1 MLKKKIIAIWMVVV
15 MMLSIVYNT
24 VPMTVLA
31 TEKTN
36 LKLVE
41 EAFRS
46 VKMTAGEKMH
56 MSIKLRLKESYC
68 VNPVFTITPE
78 NNTNISFKNIEV
90 KNTEDVQ
97 SSTLLYVSKDCAIQL
112 DYDIYVDD
120 FATIGEYEYAISY
133 EPKSSSTMEDEEEPI
148 VPSGKLIMKVV
159 VAGEKEPPQISIV
172 SDSEFH
178 CNAGETV
185 NMTFTLKNEGEL
197 KALNTYVFAD
207 YTLFSD
213 ILIPNYTPL
222 NQKVG
227 DLKANTSKKV
237 TISYKVS
244 EDAETQL
251 IKIPLDISAKK
262 ENGESV
268 SNDTTN
274 YLYLYIEGK
283 SPAVEEKT
291 LVLLNGVTQS
301 IESPKAGEELMV
313 SFYLEN
319 SGNTEVENI
328 KISPVNI
335 SSSGFEPVSSEP
347 YQYIEKIGIGEKK
360 QVSFVLKVG
369 KEVNE
374 GLNIFEINYSYE
386 VKGMEY
392 PSNPESLY
400 ILNVQKETTVLDP
413 EEKILL
419 LLNNVKQSV
428 ASPKA
433 GQQITI
439 SFYLENAGDV
449 DVENIKVLPTSL
461 SSSGFEP
468 VNSEPYQ
475 YIEKIGVGEKKQVSL
490 KLKVGKDIK
499 AGLNTLGINY
509 SYEVKGIK
517 QPSEDVTLYVFDVQ
531 NSEEA
536 VEISRP
542 KLMVSNFYTDVED
555 VKAGSVFDFTF
566 DILNT
571 NDSISAKNI
580 KVTVTGA
587 SNAFSVT
594 AGGNSFFVNE
604 IKPQQT
610 APITINLKAS
620 AAATTG
626 AYPIN
631 IKIEYEYEGMVAT
644 SSYSGEV
651 VEEEILLQVKENL
664 RPSVE
669 NVYIGSWDTPMLN
682 QPTMLSFEFYNMG
695 KSTLNNTYITIE
707 GDFTLSNGS
716 NSYYIG
722 NIAAGMPE
730 YIEFEVV
737 PMVEGNAVG
746 KMIIHMEDSNG
757 DEVTMEKEFTTYV
770 MGEMSWED
778 PGYID
783 PGYMDP
789 GFEDPSMQT
798 GGEVAKESIVP
809 LWMFLAIQA
818 GIMVIVIPVTRV
830 IYLSIY
836 KRKMKK
842 EDAE

>member
-1 MLKKKIIAIWMVVV
+1 MLKKKTIAMWMVVI
-15 MMLSIVYNT
+15 MMLSIVCHTAPIT
-24 VPMTVLA
+24 VFA

-41 EAFRS
+41 ETFRS
-46 VKMTAGEKMH
+46 VKMTAGNRLH

-68 VNPVFTITPE
+68 VNPVFTITSE
-78 NNTNISFKNIEV
+78 DSTNISFHNIEV

-112 DYDIYVDD
+112 DYDILVDD
-120 FATIGEYEYAISY
+120 FAKIGEYEYAISY
-133 EPKSSSTMEDEEEPI
+133 EPKASSTMEDEEEPI

-178 CNAGETV
+178 CNAGETID
-185 NMTFTLKNEGEL
+185 MTFTLKNEGEL

-227 DLKANTSKKV
+227 DLRASATKKV

-262 ENGESV
+262 ENGEPI

-283 SPAVEEKT
+283 SSAIEEKT
-291 LVLLNGVTQS
+291 LLLLNNVTQS
-301 IESPKAGEELMV
+301 IASPKVGDELTV
-313 SFYLEN
+313 SFNLEN
-319 SGNTEVENI
+319 AGNTEVENA
-328 KISPVNI
+328 KIYLVNI

-347 YQYIEKIGIGEKK
+347 YQYIEKIEVGEKK
-360 QVSFVLKVG
+360 QVSFILKVG
-369 KEVNE
+369 KNVEE
-374 GLNIFEINYSYE
+374 GLNAFDIRCEYE
-386 VKGMEY
+386 VKGIEQ
-392 PSNPESLY
+392 PFEEETIH

-439 SFYLENAGDV
+439 SFYLENAGEV
-449 DVENIKVLPTSL
+449 AVENVKVSPTSL

-531 NSEEA
+531 NSEE

-580 KVTVTGA
+580 KVTVSGA

-682 QPTMLSFEFYNMG
+682 MPTTLSFEFYNMG

-722 NIAAGMPE
+722 NISAGMPE

-737 PMVEGNAVG
+737 PMVEGDAVG

-770 MGEMSWED
+770 MGEMSWEE

-789 GFEDPSMQT
+789 GFENPSMQT

-809 LWMFLAIQA
+809 LWVFLTIQA
-818 GIMVIVIPVTRV
+818 GIIIVVIPVTRA

>member
-1 MLKKKIIAIWMVVV
+1 MLKKKTIAICMVIV
-15 MMLSIVYNT
+15 MVLSIVYHA

-31 TEKTN
+31 AEKTN
-36 LKLVE
+36 LKLADE
-41 EAFRS
+41 TLRS
-46 VKMTAGEKMH
+46 VEMVAGDNLHISLE
-56 MSIKLRLKESYC
+56 LTLKEGYC
-68 VNPVFTITPE
+68 VNPVFTIVPE
-78 NNTNISFKNIEV
+78 NNTNLSFKNIEA
-90 KNTEDVQ
+90 KNIKDRQGT
-97 SSTLLYVSKDCAIQL
+97 TLLFIDKDSAIQL
-112 DYDIYVDD
+112 DYDIFVDD
-120 FATIGEYEYAISY
+120 FATIGEYEYTISY
-133 EPKSSSTMEDEEEPI
+133 APKSSSATDEEDEDKIQP
-148 VPSGKLIMKVV
+148 GKLIMKVLIL
-159 VAGEKEPPQISIV
+159 GEKEPPQISIV
-172 SDSEFH
+172 SAPEFMSD
-178 CNAGETV
+178 AGDV
-185 NMTFTLKNEGEL
+185 FAIAFTLKNEGEL
-197 KALNTYVFAD
+197 EALNTYVYAD
-207 YTLFSD
+207 YTAFSD

-222 NQKVG
+222 NQKIGNMSPNDESRV
-227 DLKANTSKKV
+227 KIAYKISK
-237 TISYKVS
+237 
-244 EDAETQL
+244 DAETQTL
-251 IKIPLDISAKK
+251 KIPIEITYKK
-262 ENGESV
+262 ANGESG
-268 SNDTTN
+268 SDTGYV
-274 YLYLYIEGK
+274 YLHIVGKPEPTATPTPTPTATPTPTIE
-283 SPAVEEKT
+283 PEEKT
-291 LVLLNGVTQS
+291 RLLLNTVKQS
-301 IESPKAGEELMV
+301 PNSPKAEQKVTV

-319 SGNTEVENI
+319 KGNTV
-328 KISPVNI
+328 
-335 SSSGFEPVSSEP
+335 
-347 YQYIEKIGIGEKK
+347 
-360 QVSFVLKVG
+360 
-369 KEVNE
+369 
-374 GLNIFEINYSYE
+374 
-386 VKGMEY
+386 
-392 PSNPESLY
+392 
-400 ILNVQKETTVLDP
+400 
-413 EEKILL
+413 
-419 LLNNVKQSV
+419 
-428 ASPKA
+428 
-433 GQQITI
+433 
-439 SFYLENAGDV
+439 
-449 DVENIKVLPTSL
+449 VENIKVSPRNL
-461 SSSGFEP
+461 SSAGFEP
-468 VNSEPYQ
+468 INSEPYQ
-475 YIEKIGVGEKKQVSL
+475 YIDTIAIGAKKQITL
-490 KLKVGKDIK
+490 TLKVGKDIK
-499 AGLNTLGINY
+499 EGLNTLDISY
-509 SYEVKGIK
+509 SYEVDGIE
-517 QPSEDVTLYVFDVQ
+517 QTENVTLYVLNVQ
-531 NSEEA
+531 NKKEEEI

-604 IKPQQT
+604 IKPQET

-682 QPTMLSFEFYNMG
+682 QPTTLSFEFYNMG

-737 PMVEGNAVG
+737 PIVEGNAVG

-778 PGYID
+778 PGIMD

-798 GGEVAKESIVP
+798 GGEVAKEPILP
-809 LWMFLAIQA
+809 LWIFIAIQV
-818 GIMVIVIPVTRV
+818 GIIVVVIPATRA

-842 EDAE
+842 EDANE

>member
-1 MLKKKIIAIWMVVV
+1 MLKKKPIAICMIIVMV
-15 MMLSIVYNT
+15 LSIVYNA

-36 LKLVE
+36 LKLAE
-41 EAFRS
+41 EVFRS
-46 VKMTAGEKMH
+46 VEMVAGDRLHISLE
-56 MSIKLRLKESYC
+56 LTLKEGYC
-68 VNPVFTITPE
+68 IKPVFTITPE
-78 NNTNISFKNIEV
+78 NNTNLSFENIEAKNI
-90 KNTEDVQ
+90 KDRQN
-97 SSTLLYVSKDCAIQL
+97 STLLYIDQDSAIQL

-133 EPKSSSTMEDEEEPI
+133 APKSSSAIDEEDEDVI
-148 VPSGKLIMKVV
+148 PSGKLIMKVMV
-159 VAGEKEPPQISIV
+159 LGEKEPPQISIV

-185 NMTFTLKNEGEL
+185 ELTFTLKNEGEL

-207 YTLFSD
+207 YTAFSD

-227 DLKANTSKKV
+227 DLKAGATKKV
-237 TISYKVS
+237 TVSYKVS
-244 EDAETQL
+244 EDAKTQL
-251 IKIPLDISAKK
+251 IKIPLEISAKK
-262 ENGESV
+262 ENGEAIP
-268 SNDTTN
+268 SNTTN

-283 SPAVEEKT
+283 SPALEEKT

-301 IESPKAGEELMV
+301 IQSPKAGDELMV

-319 SGNTEVENI
+319 AGNTEVENI

-347 YQYIEKIGIGEKK
+347 YQYIEKIGVGEKK
-360 QVSFVLKVG
+360 QVSFILKVG
-369 KEVNE
+369 KEVSE

-386 VKGMEY
+386 VKGIEY

-400 ILNVQKETTVLDP
+400 ILNVQKETATLDP

-439 SFYLENAGDV
+439 SFYLENAGEV
-449 DVENIKVLPTSL
+449 AVENVKVLPTSL

-531 NSEEA
+531 NSEE

-644 SSYSGEV
+644 STYSGEV

-682 QPTMLSFEFYNMG
+682 QPTTLSFEFYNMG

-737 PMVEGNAVG
+737 PIVEGDAVG

-757 DEVTMEKEFTTYV
+757 DEVTMEKEFNTFV

-778 PGYID
+778 PGFID
-783 PGYMDP
+783 PGYVDP
-789 GFEDPSMQT
+789 GFEDPSIQT
-798 GGEVAKESIVP
+798 GGEVAKEAIIP
-809 LWMFLAIQA
+809 LWVFLAIQA
-818 GIMVIVIPVTRV
+818 GIIIVVIPVTRG
-830 IYLSIY
+830 IYLTIY
-836 KRKMKK
+836 KRKIKK

>member
-1 MLKKKIIAIWMVVV
+1 MLKKKVIAICMVFIMV
-15 MMLSIVYNT
+15 LSIVCNT
-24 VPMTVLA
+24 TPMNTNA
-31 TEKTN
+31 EEYTN
-36 LKLVE
+36 LELKE
-41 EAFRS
+41 EFPRS
-46 VKMTAGEKMH
+46 VKMVAGDRFHVSMEFT
-56 MSIKLRLKESYC
+56 LKQGNC

-78 NNTNISFKNIEV
+78 NHTSLSFENIEV
-90 KNTEDVQ
+90 KSADERWNNDWT
-97 SSTLLYVSKDCAIQL
+97 YVDRSISIKL
-112 DYDIYVDD
+112 DYDVLVDD
-120 FATIGEYEYAISY
+120 FATIGEYEYSISY
-133 EPKSSSTMEDEEEPI
+133 YPKLGWDEEENEPDPGKFMMEVI
-148 VPSGKLIMKVV
+148 VTE
-159 VAGEKEPPQISIV
+159 EKELPQISIV
-172 SDSEFH
+172 SNKEYH

-185 NMTFTLKNEGEL
+185 EMTVTLKNEGQL
-197 KALNTYVFAD
+197 QALNTYVYAD
-207 YTLFSD
+207 YTAFSD

-222 NQKVG
+222 NQKIG
-227 DLKANTSKKV
+227 NLSADASKKI
-237 TISYKVS
+237 TISYKVA
-244 EDAETQL
+244 EDAQTQL
-251 IKIPLDISAKK
+251 IKIPLNISGKTG
-262 ENGESV
+262 NGEPIP
-268 SNDTTN
+268 NDAGN
-274 YLYLYIEGK
+274 YIYLYIEGK
-283 SPAVEEKT
+283 SSALEEKT
-291 LVLLNGVTQS
+291 LLLLNNVTQS
-301 IESPKAGEELMV
+301 IASPKVGDELTV
-313 SFYLEN
+313 SFNLEN
-319 SGNTEVENI
+319 AGNTEVENA
-328 KISPVNI
+328 KIYLVNI

-347 YQYIEKIGIGEKK
+347 YQYIEKIEVGEKK
-360 QVSFVLKVG
+360 QVSFILKVG
-369 KEVNE
+369 KNVEE
-374 GLNIFEINYSYE
+374 GLNAFDIRCEYE
-386 VKGMEY
+386 VKGIEQ
-392 PSNPESLY
+392 PFEEETIH

-439 SFYLENAGDV
+439 SFYLENAGEV
-449 DVENIKVLPTSL
+449 AVENVKVSPTSL

-531 NSEEA
+531 NSEV

-737 PMVEGNAVG
+737 PIVEGDAVG

-757 DEVTMEKEFTTYV
+757 DEVTMEKEFNTFV
-770 MGEMSWED
+770 MGEMVWED
-778 PGYID
+778 PGYVD

-798 GGEVAKESIVP
+798 GGEVAKEPILPV
-809 LWMFLAIQA
+809 WMFFTIQA
-818 GIMVIVIPVTRV
+818 GIIIVVIPITRTV
-830 IYLSIY
+830 YLSIY
-836 KRKMKK
+836 KRKIKK